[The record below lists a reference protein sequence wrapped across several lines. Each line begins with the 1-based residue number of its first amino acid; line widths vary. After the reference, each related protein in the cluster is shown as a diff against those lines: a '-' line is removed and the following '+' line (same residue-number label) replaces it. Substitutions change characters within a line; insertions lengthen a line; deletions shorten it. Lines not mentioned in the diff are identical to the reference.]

1 MRQIFFAYIVLHCA
15 DVVIKEIRKV
25 LENFKGLPGIE
36 DHLAAHGA
44 GQPIEV
50 QELEHIVEAIEA
62 YCGLTKEQSNRLL
75 CLFFQEIRSAM
86 LRGEIVDIRG
96 LGSFFIAS
104 PSITSNTIKVFPK
117 FTPKRSLLRRL
128 NARK

>member
-1 MRQIFFAYIVLHCA
+1 ME
-15 DVVIKEIRKV
+15 K
-25 LENFKGLPGIE
+25 FKGLPGIE
-36 DHLAAHGA
+36 DHLAAHGS

-62 YCGLTKEQSNRLL
+62 YCGLTKEQSNRVL

-104 PSITSNTIKVFPK
+104 PNISSTAFRVFPK
-117 FTPKRSLLRRL
+117 FIPKKSLLRRMGKMVAGNL
-128 NARK
+128 TIPDEG